1 MGVQR
6 RLRLALLF
14 IVAIFFLGATG
25 FRIIEDWPWFDGLYM
40 TLITMTTVG
49 YGEVQ
54 QLSYPG
60 RVFNFFLIAASVVA
74 GFFLLTTFTQVML
87 EFELGKVLGRRR
99 MERELNKMKDH
110 YIICGAGRVGRTVA
124 REFRTSNIPCV
135 IIEMAA
141 ARAEWAIKEGFTV
154 VIGAGSAEE
163 VLDKARI
170 DSAKGLVAAVTS
182 DADNL
187 YIVLTARGIRKDLKI
202 IARASEEE
210 AIPKFKRAGADE
222 VVSPYHFVGHRIA
235 QLFLNPH
242 VMDLVDTT
250 FGHEV
255 IDLKIEE
262 VKVDDSSVLAGKTLA
277 NWDVRQRTGVI
288 VLALKKAGG
297 RLKFNPPL
305 DSVIDRGDSLI
316 VVGGSEHLQKL
327 DSMLGS

>member
-14 IVAIFFLGATG
+14 IMGIFFFGATG

-49 YGEVQ
+49 YSEVQ
-54 QLSYPG
+54 ELSYPG

-124 REFRTSNIPCV
+124 REFRISNIPCV
-135 IIEMAA
+135 IIELAA
-141 ARAEWAIKEGFTV
+141 ERAEWAIKEGFPV
-154 VIGAGSAEE
+154 VIGAGSTED

-170 DSAKGLVAAVTS
+170 DSAKGLVAAATS
-182 DADNL
+182 DADNM
-187 YIVLTARGIRKDLKI
+187 YIVLTARSIRKDLKI

-210 AIPKFKRAGADE
+210 AIPKLKRAGADE

-235 QLFLNPH
+235 QLFLHPH
-242 VMDLVDTT
+242 VMDFVDTA
-250 FGHEV
+250 FGHEA

-262 VKVDDSSVLAGKTLA
+262 VTVDDSSALAGKTLA
-277 NWDVRQRTGVI
+277 NWDVWQRTGVI

-305 DSVIDRGDSLI
+305 DSVIDRGDYLI

-327 DSMLGS
+327 DSMLGT